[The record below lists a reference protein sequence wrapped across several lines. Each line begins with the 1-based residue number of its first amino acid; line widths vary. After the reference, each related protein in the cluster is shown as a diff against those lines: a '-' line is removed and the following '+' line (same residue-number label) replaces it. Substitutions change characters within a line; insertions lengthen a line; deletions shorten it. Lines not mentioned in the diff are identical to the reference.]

1 MRHWLRSKSLVGHT
15 DTVSALSITP
25 DERLVASASLDGSVR
40 IWDRKSGECLRSL
53 TAETDYQRV
62 CFLNGGALITSA
74 SSQRCCIWSV
84 ASGAVLKAFSAE
96 RLSIAAGE
104 SAIAIGTELGE
115 VTVFDAK
122 AAKVLG
128 TVKCVEG
135 SIHSLAFLPGTE
147 GVVVAGRGTLARID
161 IPAMKPAWTVVGHK
175 VEILISRILI
185 DKVSNLVISCSHD
198 GTARVWEVGTGKK
211 VAILRHSGGVSGAA
225 ISPDGKSLFTHGAEN
240 RLWDTNSWTV
250 RKDLPDGEGHIVK
263 SKFSPDGQCVL
274 AIGTDRSEE

>member
-1 MRHWLRSKSLVGHT
+1 
-15 DTVSALSITP
+15 
-25 DERLVASASLDGSVR
+25 
-40 IWDRKSGECLRSL
+40 
-53 TAETDYQRV
+53 
-62 CFLNGGALITSA
+62 
-74 SSQRCCIWSV
+74 
-84 ASGAVLKAFSAE
+84 
-96 RLSIAAGE
+96 
-104 SAIAIGTELGE
+104 

-274 AIGTDRSEE
+274 AIGTDGFVRIWKAENGEIMETLNPNSQRLLDFLLCEGGSEIIVCGDAPECQVWSRSS